1 LGKYINIK
9 DTMESKRQQK
19 YSKLL
24 QKELAEIFQ
33 EDVKSLF
40 GSAFITIT
48 EVKVSPDLGYAKV
61 YLSFLMVEDKKV
73 ELQKVKDLKG
83 KIRGILGDRIKKQVR
98 IIPQLDFYLDE
109 TMDHAAKMEQLFEKI
124 KVKSDAGNSDEKDS
138 ENN

>member
-1 LGKYINIK
+1 
-9 DTMESKRQQK
+9 MESKRQQK

-33 EDVKSLF
+33 KDAKSLF
-40 GSAFITIT
+40 GNVFITVT

-61 YLSFLMVEDKKV
+61 FLSFLMVEDKKT

-83 KIRGILGDRIKKQVR
+83 KIRGVLGGKIKKQVR
-98 IIPQLDFYLDE
+98 IIPQLEFYLDE

-124 KVKSDAGNSDEKDS
+124 KVKPTPEDS
-138 ENN
+138 EEN

>member
-1 LGKYINIK
+1 
-9 DTMESKRQQK
+9 MESKRQQK

-61 YLSFLMVEDKKV
+61 YLSFLMVEDKKA

-83 KIRGILGDRIKKQVR
+83 KVRGILGGRIKKQVR

-124 KVKSDAGNSDEKDS
+124 KVKPDVENSDEKNS

>member
-1 LGKYINIK
+1 
-9 DTMESKRQQK
+9 MESKRQQK

-61 YLSFLMVEDKKV
+61 YLSFLMVADKKV

-83 KIRGILGDRIKKQVR
+83 KVRGILGDRIKKQVR

>member
-1 LGKYINIK
+1 
-9 DTMESKRQQK
+9 MESKRQQK

-61 YLSFLMVEDKKV
+61 YLSFLMVEDKKA

-83 KIRGILGDRIKKQVR
+83 KVRGILGDRIKKQVR

-124 KVKSDAGNSDEKDS
+124 KVKPDVENSDEKNS